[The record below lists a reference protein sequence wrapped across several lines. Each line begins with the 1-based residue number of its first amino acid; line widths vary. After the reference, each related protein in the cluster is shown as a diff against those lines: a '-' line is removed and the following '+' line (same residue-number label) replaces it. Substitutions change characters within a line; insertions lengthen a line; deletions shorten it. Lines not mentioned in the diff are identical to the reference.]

1 MRMEKTMI
9 PNDGQSN
16 VVDAALADR
25 RLATDVHR
33 RVVLKTLAG
42 LGIGSVTFSRALA
55 AQATAEAKISTDMIQ
70 QAAWIAGMEFTDEER
85 ELMRKGVND
94 SLAELAALR
103 EVPLDN
109 GVPPAFA
116 FYPSPPQNNAT
127 EHPPGRAT
135 PSETAAIDRPASD
148 DDLAF
153 APVSE
158 LAALLRTRRVSSVE
172 LTKLYLDRLRR
183 YDATLQCVIN
193 YTESTALRLAESAD
207 REIAAGRY
215 RGPLHGVPWGAKD
228 LLAYPGFK
236 TTWGAKPYENQ
247 VREEKATVAAKLD
260 RAGAV
265 IVAKLSAGALAWGDV
280 WFGGTTKNPW
290 KPEQGSSGSSA
301 GPASATSAGL
311 VGFAIGTETW
321 GSIVS
326 PCTRCGV
333 TGLRPTFGRV
343 SRYGTMALSW
353 TMDKM
358 GPIAR
363 SVEDCA
369 LVFDVM
375 RGRDGL
381 DTTVVDRPFQWPPPK
396 DVRTIRVGYVA
407 ELFDEDRSADI
418 PDETFRKRVAEQQS
432 FDRATLD
439 ALRGL
444 GVKLV
449 PIKLPTGLPIG
460 SLSLILTAEA
470 ATAFDHL
477 TRSGDDDQLT
487 RQIDNAWPNV
497 FRQGQLIP
505 AVEYIRANR
514 VRTLIIQALEK
525 EMEQVDVYV
534 APSFGGN
541 NLLLTNLTGHP
552 AVVLPNGFRTGDGTP
567 TSITFTGRLYGET
580 DLLTVAHAYQRATDF
595 NLKRPPID
603 AAAAKVGS

>member
-1 MRMEKTMI
+1 MRMEKVML
-9 PNDGQSN
+9 PNDCQSDA
-16 VVDAALADR
+16 VDTALADR
-25 RLATDVHR
+25 GLATDVHR
-33 RVVLKTLAG
+33 RVVLKALAG

-55 AQATAEAKISTDMIQ
+55 AQATADAKISTDMIQ
-70 QAAWIAGMEFTDEER
+70 QAAWIAGMEFTDDER
-85 ELMRKGVND
+85 ELMLKGVND

-109 GVPPAFA
+109 GVPPAFG
-116 FYPSPPQNNAT
+116 FYPAPPQNDAT
-127 EHPPGRAT
+127 KHPPGRAA
-135 PSETAAIDRPASD
+135 PIETAAINRPASD

-193 YTESTALRLAESAD
+193 YTESTALRLAEAAD

-247 VREEKATVAAKLD
+247 VRDEKATVAAKLEQ
-260 RAGAV
+260 AGAV
-265 IVAKLSAGALAWGDV
+265 IVAKLAVGALAWGDV

-326 PCTRCGV
+326 PCTRCGA

-353 TMDKM
+353 TMDKI

-369 LVFDVM
+369 LVFDAM

-381 DTTVVDRPFQWPPPK
+381 DATVVDRPFQWPPPK

-407 ELFDEDRSADI
+407 ELFDEDHAADI
-418 PDETFRKRVAEQQS
+418 DNETLRKRVEEQQS

-470 ATAFDHL
+470 ATAFDQL
-477 TRSGDDDQLT
+477 TRSGADDQLT
-487 RQIDNAWPNV
+487 RQIENAWPNV
-497 FRQGQLIP
+497 FRQGQLVP

-514 VRTLIIQALEK
+514 VRTLAIQALEK
-525 EMEQVDVYV
+525 EMERVDVYV

-552 AVVLPNGFRTGDGTP
+552 AVVLPNGFRAEDGTP

-580 DLLTVAHAYQRATDF
+580 DLLAVAHAYQRATGF
-595 NLKRPPID
+595 NLKRPPIS
-603 AAAAKVGS
+603 A